1 MNSHIKILKCK
12 SSYNVNVEK
21 RKMTFTKLDYLF
33 STPARCFRFTL
44 MLVEIFNTKPI
55 LKDFNTKNN
64 NKNTKN
70 CVGDTFFEKR
80 GVKGDISP
88 KKKPW

>member
-1 MNSHIKILKCK
+1 
-12 SSYNVNVEK
+12 
-21 RKMTFTKLDYLF
+21 
-33 STPARCFRFTL
+33 

-88 KKKPW
+88 KKTM